1 MNGWSNAPGLQVS
14 RPSTAVPPLLRCRW
28 AQLLAAVDALRRRIA
43 GEPVRQS
50 SVGTLRVNIFT
61 AKWRN

>member
-28 AQLLAAVDALRRRIA
+28 AQLLAVDALRRRIA

>member
-1 MNGWSNAPGLQVS
+1 
-14 RPSTAVPPLLRCRW
+14 
-28 AQLLAAVDALRRRIA
+28 LLAAVDALRRRIA